1 MNKKF
6 KTTLIILFSICI
18 IVLIILF
25 MIKKAREPKY
35 SYDISSFHE
44 VSVNDVIKMF
54 NDQKTH
60 VVMVGYSK
68 CETCAG
74 IIPSMKEAQIENN
87 FITQY
92 LDIEKV
98 DRKSKN
104 WYTLA
109 DMLDMETEQYV
120 TEDHSGDKITNTYG
134 YFLHHYGLT
143 PTIIII
149 NTSINN
155 RNIRLPNIALL
166 VVLKSINPLNFT

>member
-25 MIKKAREPKY
+25 MIKKAKEPKF

-44 VSVNDVIKMF
+44 VSVNDVINMF
-54 NDQKTH
+54 ADKKTH

-68 CETCAG
+68 CETCAS
-74 IIPSMKEAQIENN
+74 IIPGMKTAQIENN

-98 DRKSKN
+98 DRQSES
-104 WYTLA
+104 WLTLA
-109 DMLDMETEQYV
+109 SLLDMETEQYV

-134 YFLHHYGLT
+134 YFLHHHGLT

-149 NTSINN
+149 KDGKQTGGHIGGAKKEE
-155 RNIRLPNIALL
+155 LIAW
-166 VVLKSINPLNFT
+166 LNEKVN